1 MTLKYTFI
9 YLGLKDLRMDREGKE
24 LPNARWISRL
34 IVNPDDT
41 LSTKYSSLLSAFGQ
55 FIDHDL
61 MQTPLTKSND
71 GGFLNCSQ
79 CGIKVHFIIKHFIY
93 RVIAS
98 SQKFS
103 LNMKN

>member
-1 MTLKYTFI
+1 
-9 YLGLKDLRMDREGKE
+9 MDREGKE